1 MILNLEHL
9 PRVIP
14 VGIQTESGVEAIG
27 FDISPWLTRWPDMKI
42 SVWPTRPGESAAYI
56 AADTEM
62 VGNVMYWYPNTA
74 DTEKEGAGTVE
85 VVGIGG
91 GKRKSSGVIDTLV
104 KKTSLD
110 VTQETPNPF
119 APWYEEV
126 LNAAEEVKEVAEKVT
141 GGSGLF
147 IVTVTWKSQNRV
159 SNRTKAEILA
169 AVEEKKTCLLI
180 DESNRVYTYRAL
192 RNGNPEF
199 ITTDYNNEQT
209 DRKGITLHTAYVDD
223 ANHVMLEIRYP
234 ARTPNPYALRLTGAV
249 NVTYDGS
256 RAMTVEIPQGGSGG
270 GSTSKVVTILSDTTL
285 TLADPDAGTYVLLS
299 PFEAKP
305 EGGMLCTVTYNGVDY
320 QCPAV
325 ELDKGQ
331 GVVVALGNNALVGEE
346 GGNPDAPFILM
357 CAPDGTEGMYAMMM
371 VTDSPSS
378 VTVGITAK
386 VVDEAIK
393 AYVDGKVSDAIS
405 AIPEPTMDVLTVTAD
420 VYNLEVT
427 SISHTYAE
435 IVEAIKAGKAVQMVV
450 NQGEGVASYALPL
463 IMWQDS
469 SSTQYAKFQRVFV
482 TGESTGGENAAM
494 TVTVNGKT
502 GKTTAEFMVLPYMT
516 RTQVVELI
524 NEMTGGGGGDATT
537 DVFYTADGQVF
548 TTLDGAVM
556 HVRKGEQNG

>member
-27 FDISPWLTRWPDMKI
+27 FDISPWLTRWPEMKI

-74 DTEKEGAGTVE
+74 DTQKEGAGTVE

-91 GKRKSSGVIDTLV
+91 GKRKSTGVIDTLV

-110 VTQETPNPF
+110 VTKETPDPF
-119 APWYEEV
+119 APWYEDI
-126 LNAAEEVKEVAEKVT
+126 LKAADEVKEVAETVT

-147 IVTVTWKSQNRV
+147 IVTVTWKSPNRV
-159 SNRTKAEILA
+159 SNKTKTEILA

-209 DRKGITLHTAYVDD
+209 NRKGITLHTAYVDD
-223 ANHVMLEIRYP
+223 ENHVKLEIRYP
-234 ARTPNPYALRLTGAV
+234 ARTPNPYPIKLTGAV
-249 NVTYDGS
+249 NATYDGS
-256 RAMTVEIPQGGSGG
+256 SAVTVEIPQGGSGG
-270 GSTSKVVTILSDTTL
+270 GSASKVVNILSDTTL

-299 PFEAKP
+299 PFETKP
-305 EGGMLCTVTYNGVDY
+305 EGGMLCTVNYNGVDY
-320 QCPAV
+320 QCPAEV
-325 ELDKGQ
+325 FDKGQ
-331 GVVVALGNNALVGEE
+331 GAVVAMGNFALVGQE
-346 GGNPDAPFILM
+346 GGNAEAPFVLI

-378 VTVGITAK
+378 VTVSITAK
-386 VVDEAIK
+386 VVDEAIR
-393 AYVDGKVSDAIS
+393 AYVDGKVGEVLG
-405 AIPEPTMDVLTVTAD
+405 AIPEAETEVLTVTAD
-420 VYNLEVT
+420 VYNLEV
-427 SISHTYAE
+427 SNMSHTYAE
-435 IVEAIKAGKAVQMVV
+435 IAEAIKAGKAVQMVV
-450 NQGEGVASYALPL
+450 NQGEDVASYALPL

-469 SSTQYAKFQRVFV
+469 SSAQYAKFQRVFV
-482 TGESTGGENAAM
+482 IGESTGGKNVAL

-502 GKTTAEFMVLPYMT
+502 GQNTAEYMELPYMT
-516 RTQVVELI
+516 RAQVVELI

-537 DVFYTADGQVF
+537 DVFYTADGQTFATV
-548 TTLDGAVM
+548 DAAVL
-556 HVRKGEQNG
+556 HVQKGEQ